1 MDGGVMLAVARAE
14 LAPETFEA
22 LAPLGFEEVVRV
34 FRERQ
39 EFAARRRRLAQPGRL
54 RRGEVRAHA
63 LAFGEALGELGQVF
77 EQARAVSESLRRVSE
92 SLGDSRQS
100 LFERNLSGQR
110 GIHSRRRATETL
122 AHIALG
128 LPGAR
133 RQAPVRQRVELPLKA
148 ERAPPFEPRGERRAS
163 LLTRAP
169 RAGRDERTR
178 ARQQTRPL
186 DQLLRQRRS
195 LACFDLSLN
204 LFFRVR
210 LSGFLADRLRAQ
222 LAVVVDASIVDSID
236 ESGVGITDEGVAG
249 DATYRVAFVNARG
262 VVVVNARGV
271 AFIFFSM
278 ALN

>member
-1 MDGGVMLAVARAE
+1 MLAVARAE
-14 LAPETFEA
+14 LAPETLES

-39 EFAARRRRLAQPGRL
+39 EFAAHRLRLAQIGRL

-63 LAFGEALGELGQVF
+63 LALGEALGELRQVF
-77 EQARAVSESLRRVSE
+77 DEARAVSESLRRVSE

-133 RQAPVRQRVELPLKA
+133 RQAPVRQSVELPLKA
-148 ERAPPFEPRGERRAS
+148 APAPPFEPRAERRAN

-169 RAGRDERTR
+169 RGRACPQRSTTAR
-178 ARQQTRPL
+178 ARW
-186 DQLLRQRRS
+186 
-195 LACFDLSLN
+195 AMN
-204 LFFRVR
+204 
-210 LSGFLADRLRAQ
+210 
-222 LAVVVDASIVDSID
+222 
-236 ESGVGITDEGVAG
+236 SGVKF
-249 DATYRVAFVNARG
+249 RC
-262 VVVVNARGV
+262 
-271 AFIFFSM
+271 
-278 ALN
+278 L